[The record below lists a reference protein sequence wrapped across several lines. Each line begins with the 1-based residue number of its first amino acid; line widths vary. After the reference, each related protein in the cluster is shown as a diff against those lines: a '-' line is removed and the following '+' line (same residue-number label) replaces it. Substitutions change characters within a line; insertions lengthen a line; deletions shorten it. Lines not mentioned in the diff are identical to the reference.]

1 MVESSAAAERGA
13 ENPVRL
19 LFLAWGYSIHAKRR
33 IGLFTDDPGFVIAV
47 ASTFN
52 YGFRN
57 ARNYLLSGSPPG
69 SGDVPSGRSLSTPPD
84 RERGRG
90 RFFAKIAH
98 RIIRQWDGETSLDDV
113 ERWIGDLKTVR
124 AAAREFRPDVIF
136 LQTLLYP
143 CYLAYFLPRSIPIVV
158 TFWNGDILWWARWN
172 GIDRLL
178 KKRIVRYGVRRAK
191 EITVNSRLAVDAC
204 VEHGKPPG
212 NIHFLPYPGTDLA
225 MFHPS
230 DREEARAALGIP
242 SGKVVLC
249 PRGLGGYLNSD
260 VIVKSVPLVA
270 RECPDALFLFVS
282 GVGGETEREK
292 HKRMAIDLGVGDR
305 CRWDGQVPWDRMPA
319 YYRASDVVVSI
330 SSEDSL
336 PNCMLEAM
344 ACRVP
349 VIMGDIPPI
358 REWVR
363 DGSNGFLVPPRNAEM
378 LAARILEVFG
388 GAGGAV
394 ESFKEKNLDLVRH
407 HADSERNGRQ
417 IKELVRRVA
426 GRIP

>member
-1 MVESSAAAERGA
+1 MRATG
-13 ENPVRL
+13 PVPSRRTRI
-19 LFLAWGYSIHAKRR
+19 LFLAWGYSIHATRR
-33 IGLFTDDPGFVIAV
+33 IRLFTDDPEFEVAV
-47 ASTFN
+47 VSTFN
-52 YGFRN
+52 YDFLN
-57 ARNYLLSGSPPG
+57 ARNYLLSGVPPIPG
-69 SGDVPSGRSLSTPPD
+69 GALS
-84 RERGRG
+84 ERGRLPFPEREKNKG
-90 RFFAKIAH
+90 RIFAKMAH
-98 RIIRQWDGETSLDDV
+98 RVIRQWDEKTSLDDV

-136 LQTLLYP
+136 LQTLMYP
-143 CYLAYFLPRSIPIVV
+143 CYLAYFLPRSIPIVI
-158 TFWNGDILWWARWN
+158 TFWNGDLLWWARWN
-172 GIDRLL
+172 GIERLL
-178 KKRIVRYGVRRAK
+178 KKRIVRYGVHRAK

-204 VEHGKPPG
+204 AEHGKSPEK
-212 NIHFLPYPGTDLA
+212 IHFLPYPGVDLA

-230 DREEARAALGIP
+230 DREEARAALGIS

-260 VIVKSVPLVA
+260 VIVESVPLVA

-282 GVGGETEREK
+282 GVGGETELEK
-292 HKRMAIDLGVGDR
+292 HKRMAIDLGVGNR

-330 SSEDSL
+330 SSNDSL

-344 ACRVP
+344 ACQVP

-378 LAARILEVFG
+378 LATRILEVLG
-388 GAGGAV
+388 SAGGAV
-394 ESFKEKNLDLVRH
+394 ESFKEKNLELVRR
-407 HADSERNGRQ
+407 HADSERNGR
-417 IKELVRRVA
+417 LVKDLVCRVA